1 MPVLEEYIADF
12 QKNIILQKFVKIT
25 IILVITFLAIFI
37 ANLFFEKTIKKSIEK
52 YNYSNKINTVSS
64 VTKNFINVVIY
75 FLSITAILNVFNI
88 NTSSILAVAGIGGM
102 AIAFAAQSIIKD
114 VISGAFILIENQFNV
129 GDYITINSIG
139 GTVEYIGLR
148 LTKLRDI
155 DGKEI
160 IIPNGEISL
169 VINHSI
175 NQSRAAVEVIISDNT
190 KYETIETLL
199 NQACKQVFEKSEN
212 FITIPEVLGIQ
223 EFNNFGYKILI
234 QTYTQNGLHFVAQRE
249 LRREILNVLGEN
261 GINISNLKEKKWNA
275 DKEI

>member
-1 MPVLEEYIADF
+1 MSVLEEYIAKFD
-12 QKNIILQKFVKIT
+12 KNIMLQRFISIV
-25 IILVITFLAIFI
+25 IIVVVTSIIIFL
-37 ANLFFEKTIKKSIEK
+37 ANLFFEKTIKKYIEK
-52 YNYSNKINTVSS
+52 KNYSNKINTVTT

-129 GDYITINSIG
+129 GDYVTINSIG

-160 IIPNGEISL
+160 IIPNGNISL

-175 NQSRAAVEVIISDNT
+175 NQSRVAVEVIITDNT
-190 KYETIETLL
+190 KYEEVESLL
-199 NQACKQVFEKSEN
+199 NRACKQVFEKSEN
-212 FITIPEVLGIQ
+212 IIAIPNVLGIQ
-223 EFNNFGYKILI
+223 EFNNFGYKVLV
-234 QTYTQNGLHFVAQRE
+234 QSYTKNGLHFVAQRE
-249 LRREILNVLGEN
+249 LRREILNVLSEN
-261 GINISNLKEKKWNA
+261 GVNISNLKEK
-275 DKEI
+275 